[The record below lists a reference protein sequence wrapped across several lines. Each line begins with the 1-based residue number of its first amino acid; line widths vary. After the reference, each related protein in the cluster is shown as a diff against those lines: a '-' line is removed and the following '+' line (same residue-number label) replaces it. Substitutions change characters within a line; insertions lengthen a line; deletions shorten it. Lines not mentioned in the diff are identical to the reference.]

1 MTSSTTLSR
10 LAPLAEDQWGL
21 LTRLQAAGAGVSEAT
36 LGRLA
41 ADGSVLQRVGH
52 GVYHLAGA
60 PRPDLVELRA
70 AWLQLAPGTPVWDR
84 VPAQGV
90 VSHRSAAAVYS
101 LGHLPADSHDFT
113 VPTRRQSRRSDV
125 HMHRRPL
132 GDADWASV
140 RGLLVTRP
148 TRIVADLLR
157 DREDPGAVGHII
169 ADALRT
175 TDTSREGFAGAVAQ
189 FAVSFGLDRR
199 DGVELLNW
207 LLGLTTKP
215 ALRI

>member
-1 MTSSTTLSR
+1 
-10 LAPLAEDQWGL
+10 
-21 LTRLQAAGAGVSEAT
+21 
-36 LGRLA
+36 
-41 ADGSVLQRVGH
+41 
-52 GVYHLAGA
+52 
-60 PRPDLVELRA
+60 
-70 AWLQLAPGTPVWDR
+70 
-84 VPAQGV
+84 
-90 VSHRSAAAVYS
+90 
-101 LGHLPADSHDFT
+101 
-113 VPTRRQSRRSDV
+113 
-125 HMHRRPL
+125 
-132 GDADWASV
+132 V

-215 ALRI
+215 ETDERRPTMS